1 MQEMTPLVREVARL
15 ARPLRSASK
24 VLEVV
29 AIIGGALGVVLG
41 IAFATVSS
49 QNVITQE
56 TTHPYVAVGL
66 AIAIESIV
74 SALFFWAVARGLQ
87 LIAVD
92 TAARHGVGFHIELSA
107 SPAGGALAG
116 DASMAG
122 AGPGWYPDPD
132 QDPTGLRQR
141 YWNGIKWTGQT
152 RESPDPS

>member
-15 ARPLRSASK
+15 ARPLRSTSR

-29 AIIGGALGVVLG
+29 AIVGGAIGVVLG

-56 TTHPYVAVGL
+56 RTHPYVAVGL

-92 TAARHGVGFHIELSA
+92 TAARHGVGFQVESRA
-107 SPAGGALAG
+107 SNAGASAG

-122 AGPGWYPDPD
+122 TGPGWYPDPD

-141 YWNGIKWTGQT
+141 YWNGIKWTDQM
-152 RESPDPS
+152 RDAPDPS